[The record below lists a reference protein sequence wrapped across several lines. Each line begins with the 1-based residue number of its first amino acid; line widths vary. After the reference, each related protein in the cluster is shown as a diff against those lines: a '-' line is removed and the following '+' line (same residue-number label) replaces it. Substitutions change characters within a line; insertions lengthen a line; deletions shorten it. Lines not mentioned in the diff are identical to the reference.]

1 MSRFGDA
8 VDLGQVLVP
17 PPVGE
22 ASLQVPKD
30 WETWDALY
38 VEIRDGL
45 DVLRSVAELIPG
57 VDLPELPGGSLAD
70 LVVTPFSGDWNRVRA
85 HGDACVTLGRGMDGL
100 GRNLAAIPLDLAP
113 HWAGATTLA
122 FAGHHAGYGL
132 AAAAAGRVVAQG
144 TWVFEGIAR
153 VSQRVGEAAIRLLT
167 RLGQLLIK
175 AVRQLRRRVL
185 PLVGWLTTVR
195 DLVVDGLGP
204 VLDLV
209 RDVVEIVESVR
220 DLVALAEEVRAWVEV
235 QVERLR
241 VFTQLRSVLDLL
253 PTLGQAVLGGTSS
266 PGLIPG
272 PGIGEDVGWP
282 SPPAVSS

>member
-8 VDLGQVLVP
+8 VDLDAVLAP

-30 WETWDALY
+30 WETWDSLY

-45 DVLRSVAELIPG
+45 DVLRSVAELLPG
-57 VDLPELPGGSLAD
+57 VNLPELPGGSLAD

-113 HWAGATTLA
+113 HWVGATTVS
-122 FAGHHAGYGL
+122 FAGHHAGYAL

-144 TWVFEGIAR
+144 IWVFEGIAR

-167 RLGQLLIK
+167 RLGQLLVK
-175 AVRQLRRRVL
+175 VVRQLRRRVL
-185 PLVGWLTTVR
+185 PLVGWLATAR
-195 DLVVDGLGP
+195 DLIVDGLGP

-209 RDVVEIVESVR
+209 RDVIEVAECIR

-241 VFTQLRSVLDLL
+241 VLTQLRSVLDLL
-253 PTLGQAVLGGTSS
+253 PTLGQAVLGGRDSPALV
-266 PGLIPG
+266 PGLG
-272 PGIGEDVGWP
+272 VGEDAGWP
-282 SPPAVSS
+282 SRPAVAP